1 MKTEPRRR
9 YTREFKA
16 QAVEIVGLG
25 RPVPEVAE
33 ELGIGSGILYRWVSE
48 GSQGA
53 QLGSAGVRAVGEE
66 AGADELRALQRENAN
81 LRLENDI
88 LKKAAVILGTSPQ
101 GMRVR

>member
-1 MKTEPRRR
+1 MNTEPRRR

-33 ELGIGSGILYRWVSE
+33 ELGIGCGILYRWVST
-48 GSQGA
+48 GS

-66 AGADELRALQRENAN
+66 AGADELRVLRRENVN
-81 LRLENDI
+81 LKLENDI
-88 LKKAAVILGTSPQ
+88 LKKAAVIPGTSPH
-101 GMRVR
+101 GIRAK